1 LFSFVVAV
9 LLLLPLSPSG
19 SDGAPP
25 PAIPES
31 PSNNGAEDAPSNF
44 PGPKF
49 EVDAD
54 GGDGTIGVGIV
65 LPAGAGSS
73 GSGGA
78 SKPRCTW
85 EKVLV
90 GDFLDIPGGI
100 SGDGERST
108 DQVAELGPD
117 GEVLRLGWWKICSG
131 AAPQFVWVAPTV
143 DIQVLIDGAA
153 ARARAATPSPVPN
166 INPPPEAGSFV
177 NLGLWLA
184 IYDPGVT
191 TARVDLGGQWAQVRA
206 VLTGFEVDFGNGD
219 VISCEALGTPIVDV
233 DTVEEGPCGYTYRLS
248 SPEEEPYLVTITSTY
263 AVTYTTSTGR
273 SGVLSALSRSTSFD
287 YDIDEVQTV
296 GISN

>member
-1 LFSFVVAV
+1 MHQFLAVA
-9 LLLLPLSPSG
+9 LLLLPYSPSG
-19 SDGAPP
+19 SDDLPSPG
-25 PAIPES
+25 IPES

-44 PGPKF
+44 PAPDF
-49 EVDAD
+49 EVDSD

-73 GSGGA
+73 GSGNT

-85 EKVLV
+85 EKVLA
-90 GDFLDIPGGI
+90 GDFRDIPGVI
-100 SGDGERST
+100 PGEGARST

-117 GEVLRLGWWKICSG
+117 GEVLRLGWWKICGS

-166 INPPPEAGSFV
+166 INPAPEAGSFV

-184 IYDPGVT
+184 IDDPGVT

-206 VLTGFEVDFGNGD
+206 VLAGFEVDFGNGD
-219 VISCEALGTPIVDV
+219 VVACEALGTPIVDV

-248 SPEEEPYLVTITSTY
+248 SPEDAPYRVTITSTY
-263 AVTYTTSTGR
+263 NVTYTTSAGR
-273 SGVLSALSRSTSFD
+273 SGALGGLSRSTSFD

-296 GISN
+296 GVSN